1 MTQIPQLL
9 CLPVPGIICTRDRE
23 NLEESSEEN
32 YSSKERHSIGKEKSS
47 PLATPN
53 KHRRTCQSQGCSD
66 CSLPG
71 SMEEQENNFVLSL
84 GANSS
89 SRCSLEPNQTE
100 APMCWAGATRGGPEV
115 VIVPVLFGLIFL
127 LGMVGNT
134 LVLVVLGRL
143 RPGGRPSRSATNIFI
158 LNLSIADFSF
168 LLFCVP
174 FQATIYSL
182 PEWIFGAF
190 FCKWVH
196 YLAMATMLVSIF
208 TLVAMSVDRYIAVV
222 HAKRSPCIRSKR
234 NAALGVAVIWLLSLL
249 IAIPVAQHQA
259 LMSGHQQAP
268 NSSFCWEHW
277 ANGSTAKQMYKIT
290 ILLVGYLLPLLL
302 ITCCY
307 AKVLY
312 HLHTKVKNISKK
324 SERSK
329 KKTAQTV
336 LLVVAVFLLS
346 WLPHHIITMWAE
358 FGHFPLNNISFTFRI
373 ISHCLAYG
381 NSCINP
387 ILYAFLSENFRK
399 ACRQV
404 FTCKLFLRPVSAE
417 KLARVR
423 MENFSTTHSTT
434 NV

>member
-1 MTQIPQLL
+1 MTNTTACDNDFETGLSNASF
-9 CLPVPGIICTRDRE
+9 C
-23 NLEESSEEN
+23 ESST
-32 YSSKERHSIGKEKSS
+32 SG
-47 PLATPN
+47 
-53 KHRRTCQSQGCSD
+53 
-66 CSLPG
+66 
-71 SMEEQENNFVLSL
+71 
-84 GANSS
+84 
-89 SRCSLEPNQTE
+89 
-100 APMCWAGATRGGPEV
+100 GGPET
-115 VIVPVLFGLIFL
+115 VIVPVLFGLIFF

-143 RPGGRPSRSATNIFI
+143 RPGGQHSRSATNIFI

-196 YLAMATMLVSIF
+196 YLAMTTMLVSIF

-222 HAKRSPCIRSKR
+222 HAKRSLRIRSKR
-234 NAALGVAVIWLLSLL
+234 NATLGVGIIWLLSLL
-249 IAIPVAQHQA
+249 IAVPVAQHQV

-268 NSSFCWEHW
+268 NSSFCWEQW
-277 ANGSTAKQMYKIT
+277 ASNPTAKQIYKVT
-290 ILLVGYLLPLLL
+290 ILVLGYLLPLLL

-312 HLHTKVKNISKK
+312 HLHKKVKNISRK

-329 KKTAQTV
+329 RKTAQTV
-336 LLVVAVFLLS
+336 LLVVAVFLIS

-358 FGHFPLNNISFTFRI
+358 FGQFPLNNISFTFRI

-387 ILYAFLSENFRK
+387 IIYAFLSENFRK

-404 FTCKLFLRPVSAE
+404 FTCRNLLRPTPAAE
-417 KLARVR
+417 LVRIR
-423 MENFSTTHSTT
+423 MENFSTTHSTM

>member
-1 MTQIPQLL
+1 MSQTAFVFTETAPSGAGRAGMTATAPGTGVGGKQKRRGMRKLSCSRFASAPSSQDSFSLSPSGTDFSSATRASPVATAKPAVTSWMRKFFKLL
-9 CLPVPGIICTRDRE
+9 FCQFI
-23 NLEESSEEN
+23 EESAPEIDRTWKNHLKTIAPKRKDTEDWKTQAFCLCPRLTNIDLPDSSQS
-32 YSSKERHSIGKEKSS
+32 YSDG
-47 PLATPN
+47 
-53 KHRRTCQSQGCSD
+53 
-66 CSLPG
+66 SLPSKQPG
-71 SMEEQENNFVLSL
+71 FMEEQEDNFVLSL
-84 GANSS
+84 GANTSK
-89 SRCSLEPNQTE
+89 CSPETNQTR
-100 APMCWAGATRGGPEV
+100 APTCWSGATRGGPEV

-222 HAKRSPCIRSKR
+222 HAKRSSCIRSKR
-234 NAALGVAVIWLLSLL
+234 NAALGVGVIWLLSLL

-277 ANGSTAKQMYKIT
+277 ADGSTAKQMYKIT
-290 ILLVGYLLPLLL
+290 ILLVGYLLPLVL

-307 AKVLY
+307 AKVG
-312 HLHTKVKNISKK
+312 
-324 SERSK
+324 ERDAS
-329 KKTAQTV
+329 
-336 LLVVAVFLLS
+336 
-346 WLPHHIITMWAE
+346 
-358 FGHFPLNNISFTFRI
+358 
-373 ISHCLAYG
+373 
-381 NSCINP
+381 
-387 ILYAFLSENFRK
+387 
-399 ACRQV
+399 
-404 FTCKLFLRPVSAE
+404 
-417 KLARVR
+417 
-423 MENFSTTHSTT
+423 

>member
-1 MTQIPQLL
+1 M
-9 CLPVPGIICTRDRE
+9 
-23 NLEESSEEN
+23 EEAVFALDANTSSE
-32 YSSKERHSIGKEKSS
+32 
-47 PLATPN
+47 
-53 KHRRTCQSQGCSD
+53 CD
-66 CSLPG
+66 
-71 SMEEQENNFVLSL
+71 L
-84 GANSS
+84 GT
-89 SRCSLEPNQTE
+89 NQTGSLS
-100 APMCWAGATRGGPEV
+100 CWPGVSGGGPEV

-134 LVLVVLGRL
+134 LVLVVLGQI

-182 PEWIFGAF
+182 PEWVFGAF

-222 HAKRSPCIRSKR
+222 HAKHSPCIRSKR
-234 NAALGVAVIWLLSLL
+234 NATLGVGVIWLLSLL
-249 IAIPVAQHQA
+249 IAIPVAQHQV

-277 ANGSTAKQMYKIT
+277 ADGSSAKQMYKVT
-290 ILLVGYLLPLLL
+290 ILVVGYLLPLVL

-312 HLHTKVKNISKK
+312 HLHKKVKNISRK
-324 SERSK
+324 SQRSK

-336 LLVVAVFLLS
+336 LLVVAVFLIS
-346 WLPHHIITMWAE
+346 WLPHHIIAMWAE
-358 FGHFPLNNISFTFRI
+358 FGQFPLNNISFTFRI

-387 ILYAFLSENFRK
+387 IIYAFLSENFRK

-404 FTCKLFLRPVSAE
+404 FTCKFLLPPAPPG
-417 KLARVR
+417 KLVRIR

>member
-1 MTQIPQLL
+1 
-9 CLPVPGIICTRDRE
+9 
-23 NLEESSEEN
+23 
-32 YSSKERHSIGKEKSS
+32 
-47 PLATPN
+47 
-53 KHRRTCQSQGCSD
+53 
-66 CSLPG
+66 
-71 SMEEQENNFVLSL
+71 MEEQEDNFVRSL
-84 GANSS
+84 GANTSKCSS
-89 SRCSLEPNQTE
+89 ETNKTE
-100 APMCWAGATRGGPEV
+100 TPTCWAGATRGGPEV

-259 LMSGHQQAP
+259 LVSGHQQAP

-277 ANGSTAKQMYKIT
+277 ANGSTAKQMYKIA
-290 ILLVGYLLPLLL
+290 ILLVGYLLPLVL

-307 AKVLY
+307 AKVFGFPSLIFGM
-312 HLHTKVKNISKK
+312 TKTDSK
-324 SERSK
+324 S
-329 KKTAQTV
+329 TAQTV

-346 WLPHHIITMWAE
+346 WLPHHIITTWAE

-387 ILYAFLSENFRK
+387 IIYAFLSENFRK
-399 ACRQV
+399 ACRQA
-404 FTCKLFLRPVSAE
+404 FTCRFFLRPVPAE
-417 KLARVR
+417 KLARIR

>member
-1 MTQIPQLL
+1 M
-9 CLPVPGIICTRDRE
+9 
-23 NLEESSEEN
+23 
-32 YSSKERHSIGKEKSS
+32 KEQK
-47 PLATPN
+47 
-53 KHRRTCQSQGCSD
+53 
-66 CSLPG
+66 
-71 SMEEQENNFVLSL
+71 NNFVLSL
-84 GANSS
+84 GANTSK
-89 SRCSLEPNQTE
+89 CNLETSQTE
-100 APMCWAGATRGGPEV
+100 SPTCWAEATRGGPEV

-127 LGMVGNT
+127 LGMMGNT
-134 LVLVVLGRL
+134 LVLVVLGRF
-143 RPGGRPSRSATNIFI
+143 RPGGRPSHSATNIFI

-404 FTCKLFLRPVSAE
+404 FTCKFFQRPASTE

-423 MENFSTTHSTT
+423 VENFSTTHSTT

>member
-1 MTQIPQLL
+1 
-9 CLPVPGIICTRDRE
+9 
-23 NLEESSEEN
+23 
-32 YSSKERHSIGKEKSS
+32 
-47 PLATPN
+47 
-53 KHRRTCQSQGCSD
+53 
-66 CSLPG
+66 
-71 SMEEQENNFVLSL
+71 MEEEEDNFVLFFGVNTSK
-84 GANSS
+84 
-89 SRCSLEPNQTE
+89 CSLETNQTG
-100 APMCWAGATRGGPEV
+100 APPCWSGAAKGGPEV

-134 LVLVVLGRL
+134 IVLVILVRV
-143 RPGGRPSRSATNIFI
+143 RPGGRSSCSTTNIFI

-222 HAKRSPCIRSKR
+222 HAKHSSDIRSKR
-234 NAALGVAVIWLLSLL
+234 NAVLGVGVIWLLSLL

-268 NSSFCWEHW
+268 NSSFCWENW
-277 ANGSTAKQMYKIT
+277 AEGSTAKQTYKVM
-290 ILLVGYLLPLLL
+290 ILLVGYLLPLVL

-307 AKVLY
+307 AKVLH

-399 ACRQV
+399 ACQQA
-404 FTCKLFLRPVSAE
+404 FHCKCFLQPVPTE
-417 KLARVR
+417 KLVR
-423 MENFSTTHSTT
+423 IHMENFSVTHSTT

>member
-1 MTQIPQLL
+1 
-9 CLPVPGIICTRDRE
+9 
-23 NLEESSEEN
+23 
-32 YSSKERHSIGKEKSS
+32 
-47 PLATPN
+47 
-53 KHRRTCQSQGCSD
+53 
-66 CSLPG
+66 
-71 SMEEQENNFVLSL
+71 MEEQENNFVLSL
-84 GANSS
+84 GANTSK
-89 SRCSLEPNQTE
+89 CSLETGQTE
-100 APMCWAGATRGGPEV
+100 APTHWAGATRGGPEV

-234 NAALGVAVIWLLSLL
+234 NAALGVAGIWLLSLL

-277 ANGSTAKQMYKIT
+277 ASGSTAKQMYKIT

-399 ACRQV
+399 ACRQA
-404 FTCKLFLRPVSAE
+404 FTCKLFLRPLSAE

-434 NV
+434 NL

>member
-1 MTQIPQLL
+1 
-9 CLPVPGIICTRDRE
+9 
-23 NLEESSEEN
+23 
-32 YSSKERHSIGKEKSS
+32 
-47 PLATPN
+47 
-53 KHRRTCQSQGCSD
+53 
-66 CSLPG
+66 
-71 SMEEQENNFVLSL
+71 MEEQEDIFVLSL
-84 GANSS
+84 GTSTS
-89 SRCSLEPNQTE
+89 KCSLDTNQTG
-100 APMCWAGATRGGPEV
+100 ASTCWSGATRGGPEV

-127 LGMVGNT
+127 LGIVGNT
-134 LVLVVLGRL
+134 LVLVVLGHF
-143 RPGGRPSRSATNIFI
+143 RPRRRPSRSVTNIFI

-208 TLVAMSVDRYIAVV
+208 TLVAMSMDRYIAVV
-222 HAKRSPCIRSKR
+222 HAKSSHCIRSQH
-234 NAALGVAVIWLLSLL
+234 NAALGVAVIWLLSLI
-249 IAIPVAQHQA
+249 IAIPVAEHQA
-259 LMSGHQQAP
+259 LVSGHQQAP

-277 ANGSTAKQMYKIT
+277 ANGSTAKQMYKVT
-290 ILLVGYLLPLLL
+290 ILLVGYLLPLML
-302 ITCCY
+302 ITFCY

-329 KKTAQTV
+329 RKTAQTV

-358 FGHFPLNNISFTFRI
+358 FGQFPLNNISFTFRI

-387 ILYAFLSENFRK
+387 IIYAFLSENFRK
-399 ACRQV
+399 ACQQV
-404 FTCKLFLRPVSAE
+404 FTRKLFLQPVPAE
-417 KLARVR
+417 KLVRVR

-434 NV
+434 NM

>member
-1 MTQIPQLL
+1 MT
-9 CLPVPGIICTRDRE
+9 
-23 NLEESSEEN
+23 
-32 YSSKERHSIGKEKSS
+32 H
-47 PLATPN
+47 
-53 KHRRTCQSQGCSD
+53 
-66 CSLPG
+66 
-71 SMEEQENNFVLSL
+71 
-84 GANSS
+84 
-89 SRCSLEPNQTE
+89 
-100 APMCWAGATRGGPEV
+100 
-115 VIVPVLFGLIFL
+115 
-127 LGMVGNT
+127 
-134 LVLVVLGRL
+134 
-143 RPGGRPSRSATNIFI
+143 
-158 LNLSIADFSF
+158 
-168 LLFCVP
+168 
-174 FQATIYSL
+174 ATIYSL

-222 HAKRSPCIRSKR
+222 HAKRSLCIRSKR
-234 NAALGVAVIWLLSLL
+234 NAAFGVGVIWLLSLL

-259 LMSGHQQAP
+259 LMSGHHQAP
-268 NSSFCWEHW
+268 NSSFCWEYW
-277 ANGSTAKQMYKIT
+277 ANGSTAKQIYKIT
-290 ILLVGYLLPLLL
+290 ILLVGYLLPLVL

-312 HLHTKVKNISKK
+312 HLHTKVKNVSKK

-329 KKTAQTV
+329 RKTVQTV

-358 FGHFPLNNISFTFRI
+358 FGQFPLNNISFTFRI

-387 ILYAFLSENFRK
+387 IIYAFLSENFRK

-404 FTCKLFLRPVSAE
+404 FTCRFFLWPDTTE
-417 KLARVR
+417 KLVRIR

-434 NV
+434 KM

>member
-1 MTQIPQLL
+1 MT
-9 CLPVPGIICTRDRE
+9 
-23 NLEESSEEN
+23 
-32 YSSKERHSIGKEKSS
+32 H
-47 PLATPN
+47 
-53 KHRRTCQSQGCSD
+53 
-66 CSLPG
+66 
-71 SMEEQENNFVLSL
+71 
-84 GANSS
+84 
-89 SRCSLEPNQTE
+89 
-100 APMCWAGATRGGPEV
+100 
-115 VIVPVLFGLIFL
+115 
-127 LGMVGNT
+127 
-134 LVLVVLGRL
+134 
-143 RPGGRPSRSATNIFI
+143 
-158 LNLSIADFSF
+158 
-168 LLFCVP
+168 
-174 FQATIYSL
+174 ATIYSL

-222 HAKRSPCIRSKR
+222 HAKRSLCIRSKR
-234 NAALGVAVIWLLSLL
+234 NAALGVGVIWLLSLL

-259 LMSGHQQAP
+259 LMSGHHQAP
-268 NSSFCWEHW
+268 NSSFCWEYW
-277 ANGSTAKQMYKIT
+277 ANGSTAKQIYKIT
-290 ILLVGYLLPLLL
+290 ILLVGYLLPLVL

-312 HLHTKVKNISKK
+312 HLHTKVKNVSKK

-329 KKTAQTV
+329 RKTVQTV

-358 FGHFPLNNISFTFRI
+358 FGQFPLNNISFTFRI

-387 ILYAFLSENFRK
+387 IIYAFLSENFRK

-404 FTCKLFLRPVSAE
+404 FTCRFFLWPDTTE
-417 KLARVR
+417 KLVRIR

-434 NV
+434 KM

>member
-1 MTQIPQLL
+1 
-9 CLPVPGIICTRDRE
+9 
-23 NLEESSEEN
+23 
-32 YSSKERHSIGKEKSS
+32 
-47 PLATPN
+47 
-53 KHRRTCQSQGCSD
+53 
-66 CSLPG
+66 
-71 SMEEQENNFVLSL
+71 MEEQTDNFVLSL
-84 GANSS
+84 GAKTSK
-89 SRCSLEPNQTE
+89 CSLETNQTE
-100 APMCWAGATRGGPEV
+100 APTCWSGPIRGGPEV
-115 VIVPVLFGLIFL
+115 VIVPVLFGLIFI

-168 LLFCVP
+168 LVFCIP

-234 NAALGVAVIWLLSLL
+234 NAALGVGVIWLLSLL

-277 ANGSTAKQMYKIT
+277 ANSSTAKQMYKIT
-290 ILLVGYLLPLLL
+290 ILLVGYLLPLVL

-346 WLPHHIITMWAE
+346 WLPHHIITMWAA
-358 FGHFPLNNISFTFRI
+358 FGQFPLNNTSFAFRI

-387 ILYAFLSENFRK
+387 IIYAFLSENFRK

-404 FTCKLFLRPVSAE
+404 FACKLLLRPAPTE
-417 KLARVR
+417 KRVR
-423 MENFSTTHSTT
+423 VRTENFSTVLSTT

>member
-1 MTQIPQLL
+1 M
-9 CLPVPGIICTRDRE
+9 G
-23 NLEESSEEN
+23 
-32 YSSKERHSIGKEKSS
+32 
-47 PLATPN
+47 
-53 KHRRTCQSQGCSD
+53 
-66 CSLPG
+66 
-71 SMEEQENNFVLSL
+71 EQEDNFVLSL
-84 GANSS
+84 GANTSK
-89 SRCSLEPNQTE
+89 CSIETNQTG
-100 APMCWAGATRGGPEV
+100 ATTCWSGATRGDPEV

-134 LVLVVLGRL
+134 LVLVVLGCL
-143 RPGGRPSRSATNIFI
+143 RPGGHLSCCATNIFI

-168 LLFCVP
+168 LLFCIP

-234 NAALGVAVIWLLSLL
+234 NTALGVAV
-249 IAIPVAQHQA
+249 HQV

-277 ANGSTAKQMYKIT
+277 ANGSIAKQMYKIT
-290 ILLVGYLLPLLL
+290 ILLVGYLLPLVL
-302 ITCCY
+302 IICCY
-307 AKVLY
+307 AEVLY
-312 HLHTKVKNISKK
+312 HLHMKVKNISKK

-329 KKTAQTV
+329 EKTAQTM
-336 LLVVAVFLLS
+336 LLVMAMFLLS

-358 FGHFPLNNISFTFRI
+358 FGQFPLNISFTFRI

-387 ILYAFLSENFRK
+387 IIYAFLSENFRK

-404 FTCKLFLRPVSAE
+404 FTCKLFLQPVPTE
-417 KLARVR
+417 KLVRIR
-423 MENFSTTHSTT
+423 MENFSTMRLTT

>member
-1 MTQIPQLL
+1 MLSFSPTGTQRQQHLDSSSVLIKHNRIIVTSWMRKFLKLL
-9 CLPVPGIICTRDRE
+9 FCQFV
-23 NLEESSEEN
+23 EESAPEIDRAWKNHLKTTAPKRKDTEHW
-32 YSSKERHSIGKEKSS
+32 KTQAFCLWP
-47 PLATPN
+47 PLTNIDLPN
-53 KHRRTCQSQGCSD
+53 SSQGYSD
-66 CSLPG
+66 SSLPSKQPR
-71 SMEEQENNFVLSL
+71 SMEEQEDNFVLSL
-84 GANSS
+84 GDNTSK
-89 SRCSLEPNQTE
+89 CSPETNQTW
-100 APMCWAGATRGGPEV
+100 APTCWSGATRGGPEV

-134 LVLVVLGRL
+134 LVFVVLGRL

-222 HAKRSPCIRSKR
+222 HAKRSSCIRSKR
-234 NAALGVAVIWLLSLL
+234 NAALGVGVIWLLSLL

-277 ANGSTAKQMYKIT
+277 ADGSTAKQMYKIT
-290 ILLVGYLLPLLL
+290 ILLVGYLLPLVL

-329 KKTAQTV
+329 KKEHHQT
-336 LLVVAVFLLS
+336 
-346 WLPHHIITMWAE
+346 
-358 FGHFPLNNISFTFRI
+358 
-373 ISHCLAYG
+373 
-381 NSCINP
+381 
-387 ILYAFLSENFRK
+387 
-399 ACRQV
+399 
-404 FTCKLFLRPVSAE
+404 
-417 KLARVR
+417 
-423 MENFSTTHSTT
+423 
-434 NV
+434 

>member
-1 MTQIPQLL
+1 
-9 CLPVPGIICTRDRE
+9 
-23 NLEESSEEN
+23 
-32 YSSKERHSIGKEKSS
+32 
-47 PLATPN
+47 
-53 KHRRTCQSQGCSD
+53 
-66 CSLPG
+66 
-71 SMEEQENNFVLSL
+71 
-84 GANSS
+84 
-89 SRCSLEPNQTE
+89 
-100 APMCWAGATRGGPEV
+100 
-115 VIVPVLFGLIFL
+115 IVPVLFGLIFF

-134 LVLVVLGRL
+134 LVLVVLGYLQPR
-143 RPGGRPSRSATNIFI
+143 GRASHSATNIFI

-182 PEWIFGAF
+182 PEWIFGAL

-208 TLVAMSVDRYIAVV
+208 TLAAMSVDRYIAVV
-222 HAKRSPCIRSKR
+222 PAKRSLHIRSKH
-234 NAALGVAVIWLLSLL
+234 NAALGVSAIWLLSLL

-259 LMSGHQQAP
+259 LVTGHQQAP

-277 ANGSTAKQMYKIT
+277 TDGSTAKRMYKIT
-290 ILLVGYLLPLLL
+290 ILLVGYLLPLVL

-312 HLHTKVKNISKK
+312 HLHMKVKNISKK
-324 SERSK
+324 SERLK

-346 WLPHHIITMWAE
+346 WLPHHIIMMWAE
-358 FGHFPLNNISFTFRI
+358 FGQFPLNNISFTFRI

-387 ILYAFLSENFRK
+387 IIYAFLSENFRK

-404 FTCKLFLRPVSAE
+404 FTCKF
-417 KLARVR
+417 
-423 MENFSTTHSTT
+423 
-434 NV
+434 

>member
-1 MTQIPQLL
+1 
-9 CLPVPGIICTRDRE
+9 
-23 NLEESSEEN
+23 
-32 YSSKERHSIGKEKSS
+32 
-47 PLATPN
+47 
-53 KHRRTCQSQGCSD
+53 
-66 CSLPG
+66 
-71 SMEEQENNFVLSL
+71 MEEQENNFVLSL
-84 GANSS
+84 GANTSK
-89 SRCSLEPNQTE
+89 CSLETSQTE
-100 APMCWAGATRGGPEV
+100 VPTCWAGATRGGPEV

-277 ANGSTAKQMYKIT
+277 ANGSTAKQMYKVT

-307 AKVLY
+307 AKVGD
-312 HLHTKVKNISKK
+312 
-324 SERSK
+324 RD
-329 KKTAQTV
+329 
-336 LLVVAVFLLS
+336 
-346 WLPHHIITMWAE
+346 
-358 FGHFPLNNISFTFRI
+358 GNN
-373 ISHCLAYG
+373 
-381 NSCINP
+381 
-387 ILYAFLSENFRK
+387 
-399 ACRQV
+399 V
-404 FTCKLFLRPVSAE
+404 
-417 KLARVR
+417 
-423 MENFSTTHSTT
+423 
-434 NV
+434 